1 MALGKCPFYCL
12 IRELYEYKPGGL
24 SSPEGGMLAN
34 GWSGGSGGHPDM
46 GNGCSRP
53 GKPRKYTY
61 KKLKNNFKKL

>member
-1 MALGKCPFYCL
+1 M
-12 IRELYEYKPGGL
+12 YEYKPGGL

-53 GKPRKYTY
+53 GKP
-61 KKLKNNFKKL
+61 KKNKCFFKHRIMS